1 MVNHPERKTVKVPL
15 ALIEVRRVSSSSS
28 ILVVNEQ
35 RTLFRASS
43 AALYIK
49 GIEWPAD
56 QIKEYR
62 DGKQSTK
69 IDAVLTLNHRNSFL
83 FQKIM

>member
-1 MVNHPERKTVKVPL
+1 LVNHPERKTVKYVPL

-49 GIEWPAD
+49 GNIKGVEWPTD
-56 QIKEYR
+56 QMKE
-62 DGKQSTK
+62 
-69 IDAVLTLNHRNSFL
+69 
-83 FQKIM
+83 